1 MENKI
6 KKIIKKI
13 INKKKNYLSNE
24 NLISSGALDSFNILV
39 LIVELEKEFKIKI
52 PLEKFDI
59 NSLNT
64 IAKISNYIKNKNKS

>member
-1 MENKI
+1 MENRI

-24 NLISSGALDSFNILV
+24 NLISNGVLDSFNILV
-39 LIVELEKEFKIKI
+39 LITELEKEFKIKI

>member
-64 IAKISNYIKNKNKS
+64 ISKISNYIKNKNKS

>member
-1 MENKI
+1 MENRI

-24 NLISSGALDSFNILV
+24 NLISNGVLDSFNILV
-39 LIVELEKEFKIKI
+39 LITELEKEFKIKI

-64 IAKISNYIKNKNKS
+64 IAKISNYIKNKNKL